1 MTNRFVLSLAG
12 IAAACSLSLPAAAQA
27 QSDTA
32 KKVPTAKTAAKS
44 WTPPRTPD
52 GKPDLQGVWNS
63 ATLTPLQ
70 RPARGPGAGKEFFTP
85 EEAAQFT
92 KEELARVNGDKLDG
106 VGNYNEFWRD
116 RGQLAPDLR
125 TSMIFD
131 PPDGRI
137 PPLTPQAQKRIAEKR
152 AAARGH
158 DFDGPENR
166 SVEERCIS
174 HRNAGP
180 PMIPTN
186 YNSNYQI
193 VQSRGIVALLSE
205 EIHDVRI
212 IPTDG
217 RKHAPNSLR
226 MVNGDSIGHWD
237 GDTLVVETTNFT
249 DLTSYENTT
258 PNMVLIERFT
268 RTGPNSLMYEWTVS
282 DPETFTKPW
291 SARYPMFKTEGVH
304 GEDVIF
310 EYACH
315 EGNYGLLDSL
325 SGARAAEKAAA
336 GKGGQP
342 PAARAPRE
350 N

>member
-1 MTNRFVLSLAG
+1 MRRFVFSLTG
-12 IAAACSLSLPAAAQA
+12 TTIGCLLSLPAAPQA
-27 QSDTA
+27 PSNPV
-32 KKVPTAKTAAKS
+32 KKVPAAKAAAKS
-44 WTPPRTPD
+44 WTTPRTAD

-70 RPARGPGAGKEFFTP
+70 RPTKGPGAGKEFFTP
-85 EEAAQFT
+85 EEAVQYS
-92 KEELARVNGDKLDG
+92 KEELERVNGDKLDG

-137 PPLTPQAQKRIAEKR
+137 PALTPQAQKRIAEKR

-158 DFDGPENR
+158 EFDGPENR
-166 SVEERCIS
+166 SAEERCIS

-193 VQSRGIVALLSE
+193 VQSPGVVALLSE

-212 IPTDG
+212 IPTD
-217 RKHAPNSLR
+217 RRMHAPESIR
-226 MVNGDSIGHWD
+226 MVNGDSIGHWE

-258 PNMVLIERFT
+258 ENMRLIERFT
-268 RTGPNSLMYEWTVS
+268 RTGPNSLMYEWTVN
-282 DPETFTKPW
+282 DPETFTRTW

-304 GEDVIF
+304 GDDVIF

-315 EGNYGLLDSL
+315 EGNYGLQDSL
-325 SGARAAEKAAA
+325 SGARALEKAAA
-336 GKGGQP
+336 EKSGQS
-342 PAARAPRE
+342 PAARTTRQD
-350 N
+350 

>member
-1 MTNRFVLSLAG
+1 MRRRLILALAWSTGAALSVHF
-12 IAAACSLSLPAAAQA
+12 AAAQA
-27 QSDTA
+27 QSNA
-32 KKVPTAKTAAKS
+32 PKKASAAKE
-44 WTPPRTPD
+44 WTVPRTPD

-70 RPARGPGAGKEFFTP
+70 RPTKGPGSGHEFFTP
-85 EEAAQFT
+85 EEAAQYT
-92 KEELARVNGDKLDG
+92 KEELDRVNGDKLDG

-116 RGQLAPDLR
+116 RGKLAPDMR

-131 PPDGRI
+131 PPDGKI
-137 PPLTPQAQKRIAEKR
+137 PPLTPQAQKRVADKR

-158 DFDGPENR
+158 EFDGPENR
-166 SVEERCIS
+166 STDERCIS
-174 HRNAGP
+174 VRNAGP

-193 VQSRGIVALLSE
+193 VQSPGVVALLSE
-205 EIHDVRI
+205 QIHDVRI

-217 RKHAPNSLR
+217 RSHAPSSVR
-226 MVNGDSIGHWD
+226 MVNGDSVGHWE
-237 GDTLVVETTNFT
+237 GNTLVVETTNFT

-258 PNMVLIERFT
+258 PNLRLTERFT
-268 RTGPNSLMYEWTVS
+268 RTGPNMLMYEWTVD

-291 SARYPMFKTEGVH
+291 SARYPMFKV
-304 GEDVIF
+304 EDTIF

-325 SGARAAEKAAA
+325 SGARATEKAAA
-336 GKGGQP
+336 AGKAKQ
-342 PAARAPRE
+342 
-350 N
+350 